1 MKFQHG
7 KLRNESDSTLRLK
20 AQSKEPKLTW
30 RESLPTLAL
39 IALIA
44 LIVLIAFLLLAR

>member
-20 AQSKEPKLTW
+20 TGEKEPKLTW
-30 RESLPTLAL
+30 KESLPQIVL

-44 LIVLIAFLLLAR
+44 LIVLIAFVVLAR